1 MNPNVYYQPPPPA
14 PQAVPQPM
22 AQPMAQPVIV
32 QPVVGQPVMTPPVQK
47 NVIPM
52 NQPKPAR
59 EDHRY
64 CLL

>member
-1 MNPNVYYQPPPPA
+1 MDPNVYYQPPPPA

-22 AQPMAQPVIV
+22 AQPPMAQPVIV
-32 QPVVGQPVMTPPVQK
+32 QPVVGQPVMTPPIQQ

-52 NQPKPAR
+52 NQPKHAR

-64 CLL
+64 G